1 MSETMMTEH
10 DIQQLVEDCLQ
21 ANGCNAENAAAVGR
35 TIAAAERDGCASHG
49 LFRMAGYI
57 ASLRSGKVN
66 GQAQP
71 TVTRLSSSV
80 VKVDGD
86 HGYAPLA
93 LEMGRQA
100 LIEAARENG
109 IAAMA
114 LVNVHHFAALWVEV
128 EPIAE
133 AGCCAMAFTTYKPA
147 VVPAGAKQPL
157 FGTNPMC
164 FGWPRGDQPP
174 MVFDQASASMARGEV
189 MIAARDGHDVPL
201 GTGVDADGNPTTEP
215 QKIIDGG
222 ALLPFGGHKGS
233 TIAMMI
239 ELLVAGLTG
248 MDFSFEAQKND
259 NNDGGPPNGGE
270 FMLAIDPNRFGDAD
284 NWLQHSESFLERL
297 TGMEGAHM
305 PGNRRYA
312 NRAKSAAEGI
322 AVSDTLL
329 AGCKEFLK
337 PAV

>member
-1 MSETMMTEH
+1 MPDKIMSKQQ
-10 DIQQLVEDCLQ
+10 IQTLVELGLE
-21 ANGCNAENAAAVGR
+21 ANGCNKENSSAVAR
-35 TIAAAERDGCASHG
+35 TIAAAELDGCAAHG
-49 LFRMAGYI
+49 LFRMPGYV

-66 GQAQP
+66 GNASP
-71 TVTRLSSSV
+71 VVSRLAPGV

-93 LEMGRQA
+93 LEKGRDA
-100 LIEAARENG
+100 LIQAAQENG

-133 AGCCAMAFTTYKPA
+133 AGLAAMAFTTYKPA

-164 FGWPRGDQPP
+164 FGWPRGNKRP
-174 MVFDQASASMARGEV
+174 MIFDQASAAMARGEV
-189 MIAARDGHDVPL
+189 MIAARDGHSVPL
-201 GTGVDADGNPTTEP
+201 GTGVDENGVPTTDAS
-215 QKIIDGG
+215 KIINGG
-222 ALLPFGGHKGS
+222 ALLPFGGYKGS

-248 MDFSFEAQKND
+248 QDFSFEAQKND

-270 FMLAIDPNRFGDAD
+270 FMLAIDPNHFGDAD
-284 NWLQHSESFLERL
+284 NWLKHSESFLGIL
-297 TGMEGAHM
+297 GGMDGSHM
-305 PGNRRYA
+305 PADRRYA
-312 NRAKSAAEGI
+312 NRLVHDKNGI
-322 AVSDTLL
+322 PVKESVYSSCLEFTGAV
-329 AGCKEFLK
+329 
-337 PAV
+337 

>member
-1 MSETMMTEH
+1 MSEITMTEH
-10 DIQQLVEDCLQ
+10 QVQQLVEDCLT
-21 ANGCNAENAAAVGR
+21 ANGCNHENAAALGR
-35 TIAAAERDGCASHG
+35 TIASAERDGSASHG
-49 LFRMAGYI
+49 LFRMPGYI

-66 GQAQP
+66 GNAEP
-71 TVTRLSSSV
+71 KVTRISPAV
-80 VKVDGD
+80 VRVDGD

-93 LEMGRQA
+93 LEKGRAA

-133 AGCCAMAFTTYKPA
+133 AGLAAMAFTTYKPA
-147 VVPAGAKQPL
+147 VVPAGAKTPL

-164 FGWPRGDQPP
+164 FGWPRGDKPP
-174 MVFDQASASMARGEV
+174 LVFDQASASMARGEV
-189 MIAARDGHDVPL
+189 MIAARDGHTVPL

-248 MDFSFEAQKND
+248 MDFSYEAQKND

-270 FMLAIDPNRFGDAD
+270 FMLAIDPNRFGDAEG
-284 NWLQHSESFLERL
+284 WLNHSEAFLERL
-297 TGMEGAHM
+297 AAMEGAHM

-312 NRAKSAAEGI
+312 NRAKSAVDGI
-322 AVSDTLL
+322 MVSEKVH
-329 AGCKEFLK
+329 ASCIEFIK
-337 PAV
+337 SAS

>member
-1 MSETMMTEH
+1 MANQMMTVA
-10 DIQQLVEDCLQ
+10 DIQQLVIDCFT
-21 ANGCNAENAAAVGR
+21 ANGCDIDNAAALAR
-35 TIAAAERDGCASHG
+35 TISFAERDGSASHG
-49 LFRMAGYI
+49 LFRLPGYI
-57 ASLRSGKVN
+57 ASLRSGKVD
-66 GQAQP
+66 GCAQP
-71 TVTRLSSSV
+71 TVERISPSV
-80 VKVDGD
+80 IRVDGKR
-86 HGYAPLA
+86 GYAPLA
-93 LEMGRQA
+93 LERGRAA
-100 LIEAARENG
+100 LIEAAKENG

-201 GTGVDADGNPTTEP
+201 GTGVDAAGNPTTEP

-297 TGMEGAHM
+297 AGMEGAHM

-329 AGCKEFLK
+329 ASCSEFLK
-337 PAV
+337 PAD

>member
-1 MSETMMTEH
+1 
-10 DIQQLVEDCLQ
+10 
-21 ANGCNAENAAAVGR
+21 
-35 TIAAAERDGCASHG
+35 
-49 LFRMAGYI
+49 
-57 ASLRSGKVN
+57 
-66 GQAQP
+66 
-71 TVTRLSSSV
+71 
-80 VKVDGD
+80 
-86 HGYAPLA
+86 
-93 LEMGRQA
+93 
-100 LIEAARENG
+100 
-109 IAAMA
+109 
-114 LVNVHHFAALWVEV
+114 
-128 EPIAE
+128 
-133 AGCCAMAFTTYKPA
+133 
-147 VVPAGAKQPL
+147 
-157 FGTNPMC
+157 MC

-248 MDFSFEAQKND
+248 MDFSYEAQAND

-322 AVSDTLL
+322 AVSEALL
-329 AGCKEFLK
+329 ASCREFLNS
-337 PAV
+337 AD

>member
-1 MSETMMTEH
+1 
-10 DIQQLVEDCLQ
+10 
-21 ANGCNAENAAAVGR
+21 
-35 TIAAAERDGCASHG
+35 
-49 LFRMAGYI
+49 
-57 ASLRSGKVN
+57 
-66 GQAQP
+66 
-71 TVTRLSSSV
+71 
-80 VKVDGD
+80 
-86 HGYAPLA
+86 
-93 LEMGRQA
+93 
-100 LIEAARENG
+100 
-109 IAAMA
+109 MA

-201 GTGVDADGNPTTEP
+201 GTGVDADGNLTTEP

-297 TGMEGAHM
+297 AGMEGAHM

-329 AGCKEFLK
+329 ASCREFLQ
-337 PAV
+337 PAD